1 LIPVPLIDLKFLSEL
16 AAVDAGASNRR
27 HACGELEIPY
37 HFAASPL
44 RNFKFKNRTR
54 IKGFLVLL

>member
-27 HACGELEIPY
+27 HACGELEIPII
-37 HFAASPL
+37 SPQ
-44 RNFKFKNRTR
+44 
-54 IKGFLVLL
+54 VLLGISNSKTALESKVS